1 LLRYFLAEQGV
12 EAPSAVRLEEALR
25 QALAARKD
33 ARVSVDLGGVKLMRH
48 AGKLHVVR
56 GERLPADYSRR
67 WRGEAKL
74 ALPEGILSFTRAR
87 GAGIDASRL
96 RGATFVVRP
105 RAGGERLQ
113 PDRRRPRR
121 SLKNLLQEARIPP
134 WARERLPLLFCGKDL
149 VWAAGIG
156 IDCAFQARKGE
167 SGLLPCWSPTAR
179 RA

>member
-1 LLRYFLAEQGV
+1 
-12 EAPSAVRLEEALR
+12 
-25 QALAARKD
+25 
-33 ARVSVDLGGVKLMRH
+33 
-48 AGKLHVVR
+48 
-56 GERLPADYSRR
+56 
-67 WRGEAKL
+67 
-74 ALPEGILSFTRAR
+74 
-87 GAGIDASRL
+87 
-96 RGATFVVRP
+96 VRP

-167 SGLLPCWSPTAR
+167 SGLLPHWSPSAR